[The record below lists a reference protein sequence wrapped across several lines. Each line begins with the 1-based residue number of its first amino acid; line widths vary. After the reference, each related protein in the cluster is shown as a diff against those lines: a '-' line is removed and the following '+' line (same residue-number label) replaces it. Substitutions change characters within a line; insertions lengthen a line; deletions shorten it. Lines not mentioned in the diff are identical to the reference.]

1 MRVVPGATR
10 IGRNGALIMVGTGFG
25 SRREPRPRR
34 HGGGSY
40 SAIRDTPLTGGDH
53 PWSCAALTRCCGA
66 SSSKV
71 CGSSLPSSAIR
82 SSRSAT
88 RPWTKAWISLTRGT
102 RRRRCTWPTRGR
114 GSPASPPLP
123 SSQEVPALP
132 TPCRRCRQSM
142 PAKARSSCSR
152 GAPRRGTWAGTRSKR
167 STRSGWPHRRRIPD
181 MLATA
186 FRTALT
192 GRYGPVHVTLPIDVQ
207 EAAVDEDD
215 LPRYSP
221 REYRDAGRPHGDPRL
236 IEDAV
241 TLLQRAQRPVVI
253 AANAARHAVVPAT
266 LRDFVEMLE
275 VPCFTV
281 EQARGLLS
289 DDHPLCFGYADPAL
303 NDAARHF
310 AEADVVL
317 LLGKRLD
324 HRYRYG
330 LPPFFAPSASL
341 IQIDPAPEEIGRNRG
356 VQLGIAGDPDSVLAQ
371 MSAAARG
378 GGRQASP
385 WLAQLAR
392 TRDAQRRRFESLA
405 TDEAPLHPMRVL
417 REVDAITTAET
428 IIVVDGG
435 DYAGWARSYLRARN
449 PGGWLRI
456 GPLAQL
462 GCGVPY
468 ALGAKLARPAA
479 EVVLIVGDGSFGFYA
494 MEYDTAV
501 RHRLSF
507 TAVMGNDALW
517 GIDRN
522 FQLAYY
528 GRATGTELRQVRYDR
543 TVESLGGHGE
553 YVERAADLAPAIERA
568 RASGAPA
575 LVNVVVRNAPC
586 PLAEAM
592 IARKSGRRPS

>member
-1 MRVVPGATR
+1 MVLRGAHAVLRCLKLEGVRKLFTIVGDTILPICDAAVDLGLDLVDARHEAAALHMADAWTRVTGEPAVALVTGGPGFA
-10 IGRNGALIMVGTGFG
+10 NAVSALPAIHASESPVVLLAGCA
-25 SRREPRPRR
+25 E
-34 HGGGSY
+34 
-40 SAIRDTPLTGGDH
+40 IRDLGRYAFQEIDQVGL
-53 PWSCAALTRCCGA
+53 AAPVTKGA
-66 SSSKV
+66 WMV
-71 CGSSLPSSAIR
+71 LD
-82 SSRSAT
+82 
-88 RPWTKAWISLTRGT
+88 
-102 RRRRCTWPTRGR
+102 
-114 GSPASPPLP
+114 
-123 SSQEVPALP
+123 
-132 TPCRRCRQSM
+132 
-142 PAKARSSCSR
+142 
-152 GAPRRGTWAGTRSKR
+152 
-167 STRSGWPHRRRIPD
+167 RRRIPD
-181 MLATA
+181 MLAAA

-192 GRYGPVHVTLPIDVQ
+192 GRRGPVHVTVPIDIQ
-207 EAAVDEDD
+207 EAVVGEED
-215 LPRYSP
+215 LPQYSP
-221 REYRDAGRPHGDPRL
+221 GEYREAGRPHGDPRL
-236 IEDAV
+236 IDDAV
-241 TLLQRAQRPVVI
+241 ALLQRAQRPVLI
-253 AANAARHAVVPAT
+253 AANAARHAVAPAT
-266 LRDFVEMLE
+266 LRHFVELLE

-303 NDAARHF
+303 NETARHF
-310 AEADVVL
+310 ADADVIL

-341 IQIDPAPEEIGRNRG
+341 IQIDPASEEIGRNRG
-356 VQLGIAGDPDSVLAQ
+356 VRLGIWGDPDAVLAQ

-378 GGRQASP
+378 GRPQASP

-417 REVDAITTAET
+417 REVDTITTADT
-428 IIVVDGG
+428 VLVVDGG

-501 RHRLSF
+501 RHRIPF

-528 GRATGTELRQVRYDR
+528 GRATGTELRRVRYDR
-543 TVESLGGHGE
+543 TVESLGGYGE

-575 LVNVVVRNAPC
+575 LVNVIVRNVPC

-592 IARKSGRRPS
+592 IARKSGRRPAVER